1 MYLRRPQ
8 RLRRPAA
15 TWWRSLRTENSTH
28 TGPLAITSRQL
39 HATDRSLLEDSA
51 VDLDNECAERGAD
64 EMIRVKPAS

>member
-15 TWWRSLRTENSTH
+15 TWWRSLRTPH
-28 TGPLAITSRQL
+28 TGLLAITSRQL
-39 HATDRSLLEDSA
+39 QATDRSLLEDSA
-51 VDLDNECAERGAD
+51 VDLDNECVERGAD